1 MWVELLIG
9 WSKFLSRHDQSEA
22 LPRSRKWHVISMDS
36 EFLQSLLRRY
46 FAGKPVVARFV
57 KLSGVIEFV
66 PFQRLWINVACTQLV
81 RLQYSTKLYGQCT
94 LWNKIPSQ
102 IFSWFCMYSASFDNC
117 IELLITLY
125 SYFQNEVN
133 LTYPKS
139 IKKVWFFLKY
149 LQVPRFWVALEQIFR
164 IPYLPPSLVC
174 LLKMKISCK
183 KKRRKVSI

>member
-9 WSKFLSRHDQSEA
+9 WSKFLSRHDQSDA
-22 LPRSRKWHVISMDS
+22 LPRSRKWQVISMDS

-139 IKKVWFFLKY
+139 IKKVWF
-149 LQVPRFWVALEQIFR
+149 WVALEQIFR

-174 LLKMKISCK
+174 HLKMKISCK